1 MNQDA
6 YNKNAAYKQ
15 AYASEMAKYGEAS
28 AARAQEALYR
38 QQEAFR
44 QAVGAKQ
51 KLQEQA
57 RKNWYTI
64 GRQAL
69 EDYNTRANAEAM
81 HNLYDR
87 QVAAQEAGIRPEQN
101 ESGVNPYSLD
111 YIKSKAQYDAFVN
124 PKNYIPLTDLFKTII
139 K

>member
-1 MNQDA
+1 MLIQNGLNQLALGRAVLNQDA

-28 AARAQEALYR
+28 AARAQQALAA

-69 EDYNTRANAEAM
+69 VDYNTKANAEAM
-81 HNLYDR
+81 RNLYDR
-87 QVAAQEAGIRPEQN
+87 
-101 ESGVNPYSLD
+101 
-111 YIKSKAQYDAFVN
+111 
-124 PKNYIPLTDLFKTII
+124 
-139 K
+139 

>member
-15 AYASEMAKYGEAS
+15 AYANEMAKYGEAS
-28 AARAQEALYR
+28 AARAQQALAA

-51 KLQEQA
+51 RLQEQA

-64 GRQAL
+64 GRQAIQ
-69 EDYNTRANAEAM
+69 DYSTQDMYSRMLDLYNRQMKAKEA
-81 HNLYDR
+81 
-87 QVAAQEAGIRPEQN
+87 QP
-101 ESGVNPYSLD
+101 
-111 YIKSKAQYDAFVN
+111 
-124 PKNYIPLTDLFKTII
+124 
-139 K
+139 